1 MFVTAA
7 AELGA
12 VLLALTLVAGLGW
25 PATGLLPLRR
35 RRLLPP
41 YWRPVTALRGARRP
55 LRQAIPRALT
65 NTILSNGIRIGLMIW
80 LVYRGLLTGIAGLEA
95 IAWGSFVALFSGL
108 WFTSAYWTRDILNLK
123 ETWMRNW
130 NFGRW
135 ILGGSVANWVAV
147 EFYPIL
153 AAGLISFAAAG
164 AYRALQNL
172 VAPIHLLLRAIDT
185 FLTPRASRIYD
196 QNGRLGLSRTLRL
209 IYAVTFLPVVGLL
222 VFAVVFRAP
231 ILRLLYGETYL
242 YFGQGIILMALYY
255 ALWYLYSPLQ
265 SAFKAARLSQP
276 IFIANLAAILTMF
289 TIGILAIQ
297 YWGIYGAIAGQA
309 LNALVINIILWGTWL
324 RVKMGAD

>member
-1 MFVTAA
+1 M
-7 AELGA
+7 A
-12 VLLALTLVAGLGW
+12 VV
-25 PATGLLPLRR
+25 
-35 RRLLPP
+35 
-41 YWRPVTALRGARRP
+41 
-55 LRQAIPRALT
+55 
-65 NTILSNGIRIGLMIW
+65 NTVLSNGIRLGIMIW
-80 LVYRGLLTGIAGLEA
+80 LVYQGILTGIAGLEA
-95 IAWGSFVALFSGL
+95 IAWGSLVALFSGL
-108 WFTSAYWTRDILNLK
+108 WFTRSYWTRNILSLK
-123 ETWMRNW
+123 QTWKRNW

-196 QNGRLGLSRTLRL
+196 QNGRKGLNRTLRL
-209 IYAVTFLPVVGLL
+209 IYAVSVVPVTGLL
-222 VFAVVFRAP
+222 ILAIVLREP
-231 ILRLLYGETYL
+231 LLRLLYGEAYL
-242 YFGQGIILMALYY
+242 VYSSGIILMALYY

-289 TIGILAIQ
+289 TVGVLAIRS
-297 YWGIYGAIAGQA
+297 WGVYGAIAGQA

-324 RVKMGAD
+324 RLKNKAE